1 MKNGGRAMISDAIAT
16 TVGAV
21 LGTSS
26 VTTTV
31 ETMTGI
37 EQDGRTGLTAATF
50 FMVSL
55 FFSPLLVIFTSAVT
69 APALIIVGGLMA
81 ESVMEIDWL
90 DQATAFASFFTIIM
104 MVLTASVAQGIAI
117 GFTMYVLLMFFAKRI
132 REVNPIMVG
141 LFFVFLLNFIV

>member
-1 MKNGGRAMISDAIAT
+1 MFQPDFLLVIFAFLFVDFFDTAGTLMAIASRANLMTADGQMKNGGRAMISDAIAT

-55 FFSPLLVIFTSAVT
+55 FFSPLLVIFTS
-69 APALIIVGGLMA
+69 
-81 ESVMEIDWL
+81 
-90 DQATAFASFFTIIM
+90 
-104 MVLTASVAQGIAI
+104 
-117 GFTMYVLLMFFAKRI
+117 
-132 REVNPIMVG
+132 
-141 LFFVFLLNFIV
+141 